1 MALAMLCACAP
12 FAAAAQSALVT
23 YTAAQAERG
32 KASYQHSCEVCHGS
46 ELDNGDFGG
55 PPLKGAAF
63 RSHWGSGSA
72 SALFAYVKATM
83 PTDNPG
89 GLNDSTYADILA
101 FVLQSNGY
109 PAGNAE
115 LPSNVDALERMT
127 LTR

>member
-1 MALAMLCACAP
+1 LLCVCAPSALAAQTAP
-12 FAAAAQSALVT
+12 VT
-23 YTAAQAERG
+23 YTSTQAERG

-72 SALFAYVKATM
+72 GALFAYVKATM

-109 PAGNAE
+109 PPGDAE
-115 LPSNVDALERMT
+115 LPSNADALERMT
-127 LTR
+127 LGR